1 MGSEREGRGIVISH
15 IQLRH
20 KKVVEG
26 AIVVLALL
34 VLALSVSFSWQ
45 SYRDY
50 RTDALAA
57 QNSELAY
64 LLANAMEH
72 YTLERGLTAAVLGA
86 KGKAA
91 DSFRTQIAEAR
102 RQADSGWQQAMAL
115 AATLANGP
123 DFDLSLSLAGEA
135 RAQGFDAARWNEF
148 RQLGQELS
156 ERLVGHAQKEEMA
169 LLPMLDEMMDPEV
182 EAQLYEKYVE
192 TA

>member
-1 MGSEREGRGIVISH
+1 MTLH

-26 AIVVLALL
+26 AIVLLALL

-57 QNSELAY
+57 KNSELAD
-64 LLANAMEH
+64 LLADAMEH

-102 RQADSGWQQAMAL
+102 RRADSDWQQAMAL

-123 DFDLSLSLAGEA
+123 RLRFGPDPGRRSA
-135 RAQGFDAARWNEF
+135 RAAGRDSSPHRGAPRRSRPAGRAQRVDRNHLAVHR
-148 RQLGQELS
+148 RLRPRLGRPPCS
-156 ERLVGHAQKEEMA
+156 PNA
-169 LLPMLDEMMDPEV
+169 
-182 EAQLYEKYVE
+182 
-192 TA
+192 